1 MTALQLLGKFCTSL
15 TFVVLYMQTAEL
27 YPTCVRSFGT
37 GASSLVGIGAGALT
51 PFILQLV
58 GRTFIEVGLTGDSGR
73 GVARGSN
80 QAYRTDGS

>member
-1 MTALQLLGKFCTSL
+1 MSVCLSAAVTGSGVAVTALQLLGKFCTSL

-27 YPTCVRSFGT
+27 YPTCVRSLGT

-58 GRTFIEVGLTGDSGR
+58 GRG
-73 GVARGSN
+73 
-80 QAYRTDGS
+80 